1 MVIETPSVGEYL
13 NKTKSYLKD
22 TKNDLKKSGAC
33 KILLT
38 IAVNFISSKDDKDEE
53 RAMHSKS
60 DNIGIIM
67 NDNVEVIEELFGSLK
82 KRY

>member
-1 MVIETPSVGEYL
+1 
-13 NKTKSYLKD
+13 
-22 TKNDLKKSGAC
+22 
-33 KILLT
+33 
-38 IAVNFISSKDDKDEE
+38 
-53 RAMHSKS
+53 MHSKS